1 MRHLDYICSPKM
13 CGVKVLSEEIV
24 KEVIQ
29 NFESNLKEQDRDAFQ
44 KFMKIYEQEPEKLRA
59 GK

>member
-1 MRHLDYICSPKM
+1 M

-29 NFESNLKEQDRDAFQ
+29 NFESNLKEQDRDSFQ

-59 GK
+59 EKNQNKKTESM

>member
-1 MRHLDYICSPKM
+1 M

-44 KFMKIYEQEPEKLRA
+44 KFMKEYEQELEKLRA
-59 GK
+59 KKRTANKKTESR